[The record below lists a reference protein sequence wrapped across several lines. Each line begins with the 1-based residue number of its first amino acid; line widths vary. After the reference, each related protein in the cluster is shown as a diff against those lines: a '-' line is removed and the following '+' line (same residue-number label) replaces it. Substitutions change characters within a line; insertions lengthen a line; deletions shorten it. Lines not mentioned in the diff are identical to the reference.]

1 MQTQV
6 LPIDHP
12 QATESALS
20 QLNNDNLVAFPTDT
34 VYGLGAMAFNAKAI
48 DKLFLAKGRDSSKA
62 IAVLVGNK
70 AALSRVAE
78 HFGRMALQL
87 AEYFWPGPLTLV
99 VSRHPDLPLNLS
111 PTRTI
116 GVRMPDHPSALALLN
131 NTGPLAVTSAN
142 LSNQPNT
149 NTAEEVLKQLD
160 GRIPL
165 VLDGGRTP
173 GGSPSTV
180 VDCTKTKPVILREGP
195 ISLEEL
201 EFALS

>member
-12 QATESALS
+12 QATDSALA
-20 QLNNDNLVAFPTDT
+20 QLKSGNLVAFPTDT
-34 VYGLGAMAFNAKAI
+34 VYGLGAMAFNAQAV
-48 DKLFLAKGRDSSKA
+48 DKLFFTKGRDSAKA

-70 AALSRVAE
+70 ADLSRVADQ
-78 HFGRMALQL
+78 FGGMALRL
-87 AEYFWPGPLTLV
+87 AEHFWPGPLTLV
-99 VSRHPDLPLNLS
+99 VFRHAELPSNLS

-116 GVRMPDHPSALALLN
+116 GVRMPDHPSALVLLN

-142 LSNQPNT
+142 LSNQPNA

-165 VLDGGRTP
+165 VLNGGRTP

-180 VDCTKTKPVILREGP
+180 VDCTKTEPVILREGP
-195 ISLEEL
+195 ISLEHL